1 MNPWV
6 ERLWVSVCPYSH
18 IRHRS
23 LVEKAVWRD
32 GHCEDLVELVGRTVT
47 LIGIFHALNG
57 ERNVVVGVRDVP

>member
-23 LVEKAVWRD
+23 LVEKPVWRD
-32 GHCEDLVELVGRTVT
+32 GHYEDLLAGGRTVT